1 MKRAILFIAIL
12 SGCTFSWANPITREK
27 AMYIAKN
34 YLGTESHLELRAV
47 EMNQAHRAGGL
58 QEDNEFYIFNIAQQD
73 GFIIVS
79 GDDATAP
86 ILGHCDHGAFDA
98 DNIPANMQWWLDYYK
113 ESIRQIRQ
121 DSPTPTNQN
130 ASHARP
136 TDVVQPLI
144 QTQWDQDYPY
154 NLLCPTTQGSRCPTG
169 CLATALAQVMYYHK
183 HPQDSCEA
191 LPAYQSSNNMNMPVL
206 DATSFDWDNMK
217 LHYGFNDSEESRNAV
232 AELML
237 YCGQLLRMNYN
248 PGGSGSNPD
257 GLPYDLPRYFHYPNT
272 IHLVSRSGYSIA
284 QWDEILLNELKN
296 NRPVLYC
303 GYTTSYEG
311 HAFVCDGY
319 NGKGMYHINW
329 GWSGRGD
336 GDYRISVLDANVSGT
351 GGSTTSS
358 RFSVSQ
364 SILVGVQAEGEDNF
378 EPMNPSV
385 CASSRPSLINREFS
399 RDNTS
404 DDFSDISIGSYFLW
418 RSERGGWGANKTVGF
433 ALFDDEDQLVDILW
447 QDNVHLWNNY
457 PSYNIAEGINF
468 GHEMEMGNYTI
479 KMVVNEDNKWIK
491 AFNADL
497 NYVDVTIDTN
507 SMALSPVPKANFH
520 VTSIDKVG
528 KNLVFTLENPSEEYN
543 GYLFVLKND
552 QNDTP
557 NAIAYEQVSIEE
569 GSTRELSVYLGD
581 EKLDINNDVFALSV
595 DDNEQDFFY
604 INVSSK
610 DSKLTTTTTIINYNE
625 ETNNMVGDRVSC
637 ETLFT
642 NEGEGV
648 YHHFVQLSLVDGDGK
663 EINTYRKIV
672 DVQSNKTESFVAEF
686 PITDYDL
693 TYRLKTTYYGGEGEK
708 IDIFS
713 EPFNAA
719 KGAYYWNTKGEV
731 CTLEPSSTLSVPE
744 DALAISLRGAY
755 TNDVVP
761 NSNPNTIYLLEKSV
775 PKGLKGKNILNSE
788 NKSGTLNLTDGYGF
802 YIPFDITITGN
813 VVYRR
818 TVGAD
823 EAGQWTT
830 IFLPF
835 TPTSI
840 NAGGQALSL
849 FTGNEGQDYDMSLMR
864 LDRIEGNDIY
874 FVPETEFQSYYPYLW
889 AVKDIFKDQTI
900 EFKASKTVIHRQF
913 ECSVKEKDWTFTCH
927 NAFEEGTGYYTIEGN
942 TFVFNNE
949 TVSISPFRAALSS
962 SIGSET
968 PILYIKGADITDD
981 ITVSVYD
988 SPSGQE
994 ALYNLAGQ
1002 RITGNKNALP
1012 KGIYIKGGKKF
1023 IIR

>member
-1 MKRAILFIAIL
+1 MK
-12 SGCTFSWANPITREK
+12 
-27 AMYIAKN
+27 
-34 YLGTESHLELRAV
+34 
-47 EMNQAHRAGGL
+47 
-58 QEDNEFYIFNIAQQD
+58 
-73 GFIIVS
+73 
-79 GDDATAP
+79 
-86 ILGHCDHGAFDA
+86 
-98 DNIPANMQWWLDYYK
+98 
-113 ESIRQIRQ
+113 
-121 DSPTPTNQN
+121 
-130 ASHARP
+130 
-136 TDVVQPLI
+136 
-144 QTQWDQDYPY
+144 
-154 NLLCPTTQGSRCPTG
+154 
-169 CLATALAQVMYYHK
+169 
-183 HPQDSCEA
+183 
-191 LPAYQSSNNMNMPVL
+191 
-206 DATSFDWDNMK
+206 
-217 LHYGFNDSEESRNAV
+217 
-232 AELML
+232 
-237 YCGQLLRMNYN
+237 
-248 PGGSGSNPD
+248 
-257 GLPYDLPRYFHYPNT
+257 
-272 IHLVSRSGYSIA
+272 
-284 QWDEILLNELKN
+284 
-296 NRPVLYC
+296 
-303 GYTTSYEG
+303 TSY
-311 HAFVCDGY
+311 Y
-319 NGKGMYHINW
+319 
-329 GWSGRGD
+329 
-336 GDYRISVLDANVSGT
+336 
-351 GGSTTSS
+351 
-358 RFSVSQ
+358 
-364 SILVGVQAEGEDNF
+364 
-378 EPMNPSV
+378 
-385 CASSRPSLINREFS
+385 
-399 RDNTS
+399 
-404 DDFSDISIGSYFLW
+404 
-418 RSERGGWGANKTVGF
+418 
-433 ALFDDEDQLVDILW
+433 
-447 QDNVHLWNNY
+447 
-457 PSYNIAEGINF
+457 
-468 GHEMEMGNYTI
+468 
-479 KMVVNEDNKWIK
+479 
-491 AFNADL
+491 
-497 NYVDVTIDTN
+497 
-507 SMALSPVPKANFH
+507 
-520 VTSIDKVG
+520 
-528 KNLVFTLENPSEEYN
+528 
-543 GYLFVLKND
+543 
-552 QNDTP
+552 
-557 NAIAYEQVSIEE
+557 
-569 GSTRELSVYLGD
+569 
-581 EKLDINNDVFALSV
+581 
-595 DDNEQDFFY
+595 
-604 INVSSK
+604 
-610 DSKLTTTTTIINYNE
+610 
-625 ETNNMVGDRVSC
+625 
-637 ETLFT
+637 
-642 NEGEGV
+642 GEG
-648 YHHFVQLSLVDGDGK
+648 
-663 EINTYRKIV
+663 
-672 DVQSNKTESFVAEF
+672 
-686 PITDYDL
+686 
-693 TYRLKTTYYGGEGEK
+693 GEK

-713 EPFNAA
+713 EPFSAA

-949 TVSISPFRAALSS
+949 TVSISPFRAALSN